1 MGEGTRYASEPLAPG
16 KFRVWAACSH
26 PPALSFSESA
36 FSRPTNDGVENE
48 LFIWFF
54 EEELRSSLRWL
65 TKAARLELSAVLIG
79 MVIFLLSSMYA
90 KKCYD
95 IICLFACVFVLF
107 CLSLPANQTK
117 RYWLGMNMF
126 FEFLV
131 GFFMCA
137 FSQCIF

>member
-1 MGEGTRYASEPLAPG
+1 MAPG

-79 MVIFLLSSMYA
+79 MVIFLLSSFFY
-90 KKCYD
+90 
-95 IICLFACVFVLF
+95 ICE
-107 CLSLPANQTK
+107 K
-117 RYWLGMNMF
+117 EM
-126 FEFLV
+126 
-131 GFFMCA
+131 
-137 FSQCIF
+137 